1 MKFRYLVAALPLLF
15 PTNIVAA
22 GLPDLGDASQV
33 TFSPADERELGLR
46 IMSEIRADPSYLDDA
61 EVAEYLT
68 HLGTR
73 LLLNSRETRPD
84 QEFEFF
90 AVKDPMINAFA
101 LPGGFMG
108 FNTGLILTAQ
118 SESELAGVMAHEIA
132 HVTQKHL
139 ARIIAGQRYSI
150 LTSLAA
156 MALAVLASRTNP
168 QAAQAVLIGSQAHQI
183 QSQLNFTRDHEKEAD
198 RIGLNILISAGL
210 DPRGMSEFFERLQKA
225 GRFRENGAPSYL
237 RTHPITYERIADI
250 DNRTHSLPY
259 RQVPDSLDFLL
270 VRAKLRA
277 TMDTPGDAVEYF
289 DSALREKRY
298 ASEAVERYGL
308 INALLRSHKFV
319 RADKELVQLY
329 DNLQAEADEALENHS
344 LSAAPQSIYKTPL
357 SSDVIEMLAERARL
371 AIGEP
376 VETLNIYKA
385 APRIYRPRHSS
396 NNNYIGTD
404 KTLENH
410 HLGATIRITRKTPR
424 PSAMIETLAA
434 RVKLAMGQT
443 AEAFDIYEA
452 ALRIYPQHRALI
464 YDYADALLRNT
475 GADAALTFVNRQLQ
489 YTPNDIRL
497 YQLQAQSYGAL
508 GDMMMQH
515 RAQAE
520 IYTRQGKVDAAIEQL
535 QIALKGDDGDFY
547 QKSSVEA
554 RLKELRTLA
563 EAKKK
568 EK

>member
-1 MKFRYLVAALPLLF
+1 MAALPILF
-15 PTNIVAA
+15 AANGFAA
-22 GLPDLGDASQV
+22 GLPDLGDASQA
-33 TFSPADERELGLR
+33 TFSPHQERELGLR

-61 EVAEYLT
+61 EVAGYLT
-68 HLGTR
+68 NLGSR

-139 ARIIAGQRYSI
+139 ARMIAGQKYSM

-156 MALAVLASRTNP
+156 VALAVLASRTNP
-168 QAAQAVLIGSQAHQI
+168 QAAAAVLIGSQARQI
-183 QSQLNFTRDHEKEAD
+183 QSQLDFTRDHEKEAD

-277 TMDTPGDAVEYF
+277 SLDNPGDAVEYF
-289 DSALREKRY
+289 DSTLRDKRY
-298 ASEAVERYGL
+298 SSEAVERYGL
-308 INALLRSHKFV
+308 IYALLRDRKFV
-319 RADKELVQLY
+319 RADKELMQLY
-329 DNLQAEADEALENHS
+329 ENLQSDADEALENHQWT
-344 LSAAPQSIYKTPL
+344 AAPQTLYKTPL
-357 SSDVIEMLAERARL
+357 SSDMIETLAERARL
-371 AIGEP
+371 AMGQPAEA
-376 VETLNIYKA
+376 LDIYKA
-385 APRIYRPRHSS
+385 APRIYRPHRAS
-396 NNNYIGTD
+396 NNYTGTD
-404 KTLENH
+404 TTPENH
-410 HLGATIRITRKTPR
+410 RLGTTIQITRKTPR

-443 AEAFDIYEA
+443 AEALDIYEA

-464 YDYADALLRNT
+464 YDYADALLRGNS
-475 GADAALTFVNRQLQ
+475 ADAALKFVNQQLQ
-489 YTPNDIRL
+489 YMPNDIRL
-497 YQLQAQSYGAL
+497 YRLQAQSYGAL

-520 IYTRQGKVDAAIEQL
+520 VYTRQGNVHAAIEQL
-535 QIALKGDDGDFY
+535 QIALRGDDGDFY
-547 QKSSVEA
+547 QKSSAEA
-554 RLKELRTLA
+554 RLKELRILA
-563 EAKKK
+563 EAQKK

>member
-1 MKFRYLVAALPLLF
+1 MAALPILF
-15 PTNIVAA
+15 AANGFAA
-22 GLPDLGDASQV
+22 GLPDLGDASQA
-33 TFSPADERELGLR
+33 TFSPHQERELGLR

-61 EVAEYLT
+61 EVAGYLT
-68 HLGTR
+68 NLGSR

-139 ARIIAGQRYSI
+139 ARMIAGQKYSM

-156 MALAVLASRTNP
+156 VALAVLASRTNP
-168 QAAQAVLIGSQAHQI
+168 QAAAAVLIGSQARQI
-183 QSQLNFTRDHEKEAD
+183 QSQLDFTRDHEKEAD

-277 TMDTPGDAVEYF
+277 SLDNPGDAVEYF
-289 DSALREKRY
+289 DSTLRDKRY
-298 ASEAVERYGL
+298 SSEAVERYGL
-308 INALLRSHKFV
+308 IYALLRDRKFV
-319 RADKELVQLY
+319 RADKELMQLY
-329 DNLQAEADEALENHS
+329 ENLQSDADEALENHQWT
-344 LSAAPQSIYKTPL
+344 AAPQTLYKTPL
-357 SSDVIEMLAERARL
+357 SSDMIETLAERARL
-371 AIGEP
+371 AMGQPAEA
-376 VETLNIYKA
+376 LDIYKA
-385 APRIYRPRHSS
+385 APRIYRPHRAS
-396 NNNYIGTD
+396 NNYTGTD
-404 KTLENH
+404 TTPENH
-410 HLGATIRITRKTPR
+410 RLGTTIQITRKTPR

-443 AEAFDIYEA
+443 AEALDIYEA

-464 YDYADALLRNT
+464 YDYADALLRGNS
-475 GADAALTFVNRQLQ
+475 ADAALKFVNQQLQ
-489 YTPNDIRL
+489 YMPNDIRL
-497 YQLQAQSYGAL
+497 YRLQAQSYGAL

-515 RAQAE
+515 RTQAE
-520 IYTRQGKVDAAIEQL
+520 VYTRQGNVHAAIEQL
-535 QIALKGDDGDFY
+535 QIALRGDDGDFY
-547 QKSSVEA
+547 QKSSAEA
-554 RLKELRTLA
+554 RLKELRILS
-563 EAKKK
+563 EAQKK